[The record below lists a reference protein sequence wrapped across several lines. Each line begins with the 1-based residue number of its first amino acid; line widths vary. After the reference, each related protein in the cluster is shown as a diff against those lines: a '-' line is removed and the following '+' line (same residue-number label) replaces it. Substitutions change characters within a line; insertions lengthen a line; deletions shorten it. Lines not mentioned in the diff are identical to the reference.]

1 MFSQEVANVSFAV
14 KTMTNDYTAN
24 KYSSDISDNDAIDAT
39 SACKIYSNAIYI
51 CLYLDTFISIEV
63 EPLQLFS

>member
-24 KYSSDISDNDAIDAT
+24 KYSSDISDNDAT
-39 SACKIYSNAIYI
+39 SACRIYSNAIYI
-51 CLYLDTFISIEV
+51 CLYLDIFISIEV